1 MSSMHG
7 RASSCHGGASST
19 VKLLSEVNAQSSILL
34 REGDQMHRGILFF
47 LLGTARGFQLRA
59 PAPRM
64 AALAET
70 IHKPEVREAG
80 YGTNL
85 AKCMLRRAS
94 PLNRC
99 A

>member
-1 MSSMHG
+1 MQHTLI
-7 RASSCHGGASST
+7 R
-19 VKLLSEVNAQSSILL
+19 
-34 REGDQMHRGILFF
+34 GDQMQRGILSF
-47 LLGTARGFQLRA
+47 LLVGTAQGFQLRA

-85 AKCMLRRAS
+85 AKCMLRRAA

-99 A
+99 G